1 MTLNQL
7 YYATKLNKFKN
18 FKKASE
24 HLGISQPALSL
35 QVQKLEEEIG
45 ISLFNRS
52 TKPLE
57 VTEDGELFLTK
68 AQELLN
74 SANQL
79 SRFSQEITES
89 FVGQLKVGIIP
100 TLAPFLIPLFTTKI
114 QDKYPNF
121 MLDIHESITENV
133 VKSVKLGEYDV
144 GIISTPITTPGIQ
157 SIPLFYE
164 EFYLYISD
172 KSMGDTHE
180 MKLEDIPYDNLW
192 LLDEGNC
199 FRDQVNDLCD
209 LNKVRKEKSFIYHSN
224 SIDSLIRMVD
234 SMGGVTIL
242 PELSTLSLS
251 GDQEANLRSIS
262 GIKKVREISL
272 IVTKNFDKRRFI
284 QKLEEHIKSNI
295 PKHMLKKENFEIVDP
310 NIHLK

>member
-7 YYATKLNKFKN
+7 IYATRLKKYKN

-24 HLGISQPALSL
+24 QLGISQPALSL
-35 QVQKLEEEIG
+35 QIQKLEEEIG

-57 VTEDGELFLTK
+57 VTADGELFLSK

-74 SANQL
+74 SASQL

-89 FVGQLKVGIIP
+89 FTGQLKIGIIP
-100 TLAPFLIPLFTTKI
+100 TLAPFLVPLFSNRI
-114 QDKYPNF
+114 QNEYPTF
-121 MLDIHESITENV
+121 RLDFHESITENV
-133 VKSVKLGEYDV
+133 VKSVKDGEFDV
-144 GIISTPITTPGIQ
+144 GIISTPITTSGIQ
-157 SIPLFYE
+157 TIPLFYE
-164 EFYLYISD
+164 AFYLYLSD
-172 KSMGDTHE
+172 KSIGDSNE
-180 MKLEDIPYDNLW
+180 MKLEEIPYNNLW

-209 LNKVRKEKSFIYHSN
+209 LNKVRKEKNFIYRSN

-234 SMGGVTIL
+234 MMGGVTIL

-251 GDQEANLRSIS
+251 GEQEANLKSIS

-272 IVTKNFDKRRFI
+272 IVTKHYDKRRFI
-284 QKLEEHIKSNI
+284 TKLEEYIKSNI
-295 PKHMLKKENFEIVDP
+295 PKHMIEKDQFEIVDP
-310 NIHLK
+310 NIHL

>member
-7 YYATKLNKFKN
+7 FYATQLNKFRN

-35 QVQKLEEEIG
+35 QIQKLEDEIG

-57 VTEDGELFLTK
+57 VTADGSLFLDK
-68 AQELLN
+68 AQDLLN
-74 SANQL
+74 NANQL

-89 FVGQLKVGIIP
+89 FSGLLKIGIIP
-100 TLAPFLIPLFTTKI
+100 TLAPFLIPLFSDKI
-114 QDKYPNF
+114 QERYPSF
-121 MLDIHESITENV
+121 RLEIHEAITENV
-133 VKSVKLGEYDV
+133 VRSVKQGEFDV
-144 GIISTPITTPGIQ
+144 GIISTPIVASGIQ
-157 SIPLFYE
+157 VIPLFYE
-164 EFYLYISD
+164 SFFLYLSD
-172 KSMGDTHE
+172 KSVADATE
-180 MKLEDIPYDNLW
+180 MKLEDIPYDHLW

-209 LNKVRKEKSFIYHSN
+209 LNKVRKEKTFIYHSN

-234 SMGGVTIL
+234 TMGGVTIL
-242 PELSTLSLS
+242 PELSTLTLS
-251 GDQEANLRSIS
+251 SEQESNLKNIS
-262 GIKKVREISL
+262 GVKKVREISL

-284 QKLEEHIKSNI
+284 QKLEEYIKDNI
-295 PKHMLKKENFEIVDP
+295 PTHMITRTNFEIVDP
-310 NIHLK
+310 NIHLN

>member
-7 YYATKLNKFKN
+7 IYATRLKKFKN

-24 HLGISQPALSL
+24 QLGISQPALSL
-35 QVQKLEEEIG
+35 QIQKLEEEIG

-57 VTEDGELFLTK
+57 VTADGELFLSK

-74 SANQL
+74 SASQL

-89 FVGQLKVGIIP
+89 FTGQLKIGVIP
-100 TLAPFLIPLFTTKI
+100 TLAPFLVPLFSNRI
-114 QDKYPNF
+114 QDKYPTF
-121 MLDIHESITENV
+121 RLDFHESITENV
-133 VKSVKLGEYDV
+133 VKSVKHGEYDV
-144 GIISTPITTPGIQ
+144 GIISTPITTSGIQ
-157 SIPLFYE
+157 TIPLFYE
-164 EFYLYISD
+164 AFYLYLSD
-172 KSMGDTHE
+172 KSIGDSNE
-180 MKLEDIPYDNLW
+180 MKLEDIPYNNLW

-209 LNKVRKEKSFIYHSN
+209 LNKVRKEKNFIYRSN

-234 SMGGVTIL
+234 TMGGVTIL

-251 GDQEANLRSIS
+251 GDQEANLKSIS

-272 IVTKNFDKRRFI
+272 IVTKNYDKRRFI
-284 QKLEEHIKSNI
+284 TKLEEYIKSNI
-295 PKHMLKKENFEIVDP
+295 PKHMIEKGQFEIVDP
-310 NIHLK
+310 NIHL